1 MEGVVVSRQILLSN
15 LLLRRRLVFETIA
28 VFNWFK
34 SMPAAFHN
42 QKARN
47 GVRFSSAPCFHRVFE
62 HQYNDKLTTKIRLIF
77 F

>member
-15 LLLRRRLVFETIA
+15 LLLRRRLVFETIV

-42 QKARN
+42 QQVRN
-47 GVRFSSAPCFHRVFE
+47 AVRTCSVSTLLLQKHISQLF
-62 HQYNDKLTTKIRLIF
+62 L
-77 F
+77 